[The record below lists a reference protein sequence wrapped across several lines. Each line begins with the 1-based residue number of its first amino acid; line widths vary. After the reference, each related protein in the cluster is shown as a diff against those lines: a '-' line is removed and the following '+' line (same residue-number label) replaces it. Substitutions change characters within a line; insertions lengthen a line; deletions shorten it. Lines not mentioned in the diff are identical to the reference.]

1 MREFRKSAVAVKS
14 VKEAKGRACLYKL
27 SDPLMGYEYVVVSAA
42 KDLRDTYN
50 NMIGETYI
58 FGSDES
64 GKIKSFLE
72 LPGSYKGGLDH
83 QKALNDAG
91 YDINFTDKFS
101 G

>member
-1 MREFRKSAVAVKS
+1 LIDMRKSAVAVKS
-14 VKEAKGRACLYKL
+14 IKEAKGVACLYKL
-27 SDPLMGYEYVVVSAA
+27 SEPLVGYEYVVVSAA
-42 KDLRDTYN
+42 RDASN
-50 NMIGETYI
+50 NYEEQIGETFI

-91 YDINFTDKFS
+91 YDINFTQHFS
-101 G
+101 

>member
-1 MREFRKSAVAVKS
+1 MRDFRKSAIAVKNI
-14 VKEAKGRACLYKL
+14 KEARGRACLYKL

-42 KDLRDTYN
+42 KDCKDNYD
-50 NMIGETYI
+50 NMTGETFI
-58 FGSDES
+58 FGSDEL

-91 YDINFTDKFS
+91 YDINFCESFK
-101 G
+101 

>member
-1 MREFRKSAVAVKS
+1 MREFRNSAVAVKS

-27 SDPLMGYEYVVVSAA
+27 SVPLVGYEYVVVSAA
-42 KDLRDTYN
+42 KDHRDHYD
-50 NMIGETYI
+50 NMIGETFI

-91 YDINFTDKFS
+91 YDINFSDNFK
-101 G
+101 